1 MTTGFKK
8 LVNFEK
14 CKTCK
19 YKGTNEQDEPCE
31 ECISTPARDVSHTPI
46 HYEEE
51 TK

>member
-1 MTTGFKK
+1 MTKGFKK
-8 LVNFEK
+8 LVEYEK

-19 YKGTNEQDEPCE
+19 HWLVNEQEEPCD
-31 ECISTPARDVSHTPI
+31 ECLSTPARDVSHTPI

>member
-1 MTTGFKK
+1 MTKGFKK
-8 LVNFEK
+8 LVDFEK

-19 YKGTNEQDEPCE
+19 NKGTNEQDEPCE
-31 ECISTPARDVSHTPI
+31 DCISAPARDVSHTPI

>member
-1 MTTGFKK
+1 MTKGFKK
-8 LVNFEK
+8 LVDFEK

-19 YKGTNEQDEPCE
+19 NKSTNEQDEPCE
-31 ECISTPARDVSHTPI
+31 DCISTPARDVSHTPI

>member
-1 MTTGFKK
+1 MTKGFKK
-8 LVNFEK
+8 LVEYEK

-19 YKGTNEQDEPCE
+19 HKGTNEQDEPCD
-31 ECISTPARDVSHTPI
+31 ECISTPARDASHTPI